1 MELLLGEVS
10 ELTRQEFLCNDI
22 HYNNAKVAE
31 LCGYP
36 KAIKLLEKKF
46 SVHNPK
52 RKIGKRR
59 LVRRN
64 GNKLA
69 HNV

>member
-1 MELLLGEVS
+1 VS
-10 ELTRQEFLCNDI
+10 KLTREEFLCSDL

-36 KAIKLLEKKF
+36 KVLIKLEKKF